1 MTVTVTC
8 EICGAV
14 IEGGYDSETGYTQQ
28 YCNRHSDGIREI
40 RSHYNSLWR
49 DLEADYYAA
58 EQNLEQER
66 DEKIAAYIASERDN
80 LSAAPEGDG
89 GGE

>member
-28 YCNRHSDGIREI
+28 YCNYHLKALRDIEQRHNSQRQWMEQD
-40 RSHYNSLWR
+40 HYAEEQRLKQAQ
-49 DLEADYYAA
+49 AD
-58 EQNLEQER
+58 E
-66 DEKIAAYIASERDN
+66 IAAYIDSEIAK
-80 LSAAPEGDG
+80 LSAALEDG
-89 GGE
+89 VGE